1 MAVLKK
7 VIIGNWKMNQTIAD
21 AKKFISEL
29 IPLLAQCTYQIG
41 LAVPFTAL
49 ATAAESAKNTPL
61 MVGAQNISN
70 HEQGAY
76 TGEIS
81 GAMIKEAGASFV
93 LIGHSERRRLFHE
106 MDKVVN
112 EKIRKSLEWNITP
125 VFCIGETLDAH
136 QEGKTKDVLTRQIME
151 GLKGLTSDQ
160 VQSMIIAYEPVWAIG
175 SNQAATPVVVQEAHV
190 FCRSMLAEGWGKET
204 ANKVVIQYGGSV
216 TPANTASFLEQ
227 PDVNGLLVGG
237 ASLSFETFS
246 KIVLTRI

>member
-93 LIGHSERRRLFHE
+93 LIGHSERRLF
-106 MDKVVN
+106 
-112 EKIRKSLEWNITP
+112 
-125 VFCIGETLDAH
+125 
-136 QEGKTKDVLTRQIME
+136 
-151 GLKGLTSDQ
+151 
-160 VQSMIIAYEPVWAIG
+160 SMKWIKW
-175 SNQAATPVVVQEAHV
+175 
-190 FCRSMLAEGWGKET
+190 
-204 ANKVVIQYGGSV
+204 
-216 TPANTASFLEQ
+216 
-227 PDVNGLLVGG
+227 
-237 ASLSFETFS
+237 
-246 KIVLTRI
+246 